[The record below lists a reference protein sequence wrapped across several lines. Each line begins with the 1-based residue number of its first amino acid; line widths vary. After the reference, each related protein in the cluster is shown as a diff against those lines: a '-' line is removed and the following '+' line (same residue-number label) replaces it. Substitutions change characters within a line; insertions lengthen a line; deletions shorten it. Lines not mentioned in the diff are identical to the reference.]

1 MENEKKQKNGKPKG
15 VANGEGSFYH
25 SETLD
30 RWIFQYTEP
39 SGKRQT
45 LRQKK
50 NESERAFRK
59 RVTTVK
65 EKLDNGTYIGKSK
78 DTIYSLAKE
87 LNENQFKRNKIKPTT
102 YNRNLYTLEIIKNSE
117 IANIPIQK
125 ITFVQIQHFIDKQQ
139 KYSNSNI
146 DKIFQ
151 FLGRVFEEA
160 LKRDY
165 IIKNPMLKVEKPKSE
180 KKDKKVE
187 AFTIDEQ
194 KMFLTELENKTK
206 YKNIFIIALYSGM
219 RIGEI
224 LALKKEDINWKEK
237 TITIKRTLSKTI
249 NGEVSLSDDGDTKTY
264 NSLRTIPIS
273 PLFEKELKQAYNN
286 TLLNIN
292 NLLFIQSIGRLINP
306 SNVNSEFKRIC
317 VKANLAVKPYIIKR
331 KGKNGKIKEINSKTS
346 AYNEHMLR
354 HTYATRMIEAGVPAE
369 VLQKLLGHKDIT
381 VTINTYTS
389 IFNKYKQEQ
398 IDKYVNYIQNTI

>member
-1 MENEKKQKNGKPKG
+1 MK
-15 VANGEGSFYH
+15 
-25 SETLD
+25 
-30 RWIFQYTEP
+30 
-39 SGKRQT
+39 
-45 LRQKK
+45 
-50 NESERAFRK
+50 
-59 RVTTVK
+59 VK
-65 EKLDNGTYIGKSK
+65 ELLEVKSKLDSGTYIEKSK

-87 LNENQFKRNKIKPTT
+87 LNENQLKRNKIKPTT
-102 YNRNLYTLEIIKNSE
+102 YNRNLYTLEIIKNSK
-117 IANIPIQK
+117 IANIPVQK

-160 LKRDY
+160 LKRDC

-180 KKDKKVE
+180 KKDRKIE

-224 LALKKEDINWKEK
+224 LALKKDDINWKEK
-237 TITIKRTLSKTI
+237 TITIKRTLSKTTD
-249 NGEVSLSDDGDTKTY
+249 GKVSLSDDGDTKTY

-292 NLLFIQSIGRLINP
+292 NLLFIQPTGKFINP

-331 KGKNGKIKEINSKTS
+331 KGKDGKIKEINSKTS
-346 AYNEHMLR
+346 NYNEHMLR

-381 VTINTYTS
+381 ITINTYTS

-398 IDKYVNYIQNTI
+398 IDKYVDYIQNMI